1 MKLNLRTIVLG
12 LCAATLF
19 FGDARASER
28 VALPG
33 VVVVEA
39 GSSLQAVADN
49 ATAVTYTIFGAEI
62 ASSVETPKRLGSPGY
77 VTTSPALILS
87 PTVTSVVTMLVLN
100 NTTGGTVTGIKL
112 FHGGSATVN
121 QMLGGLDL
129 CAHCT
134 ATLSEDGWRVI
145 SDKGELLSLGGAGGG
160 GGSTYFAGTCLS
172 MTGTTINFAPGADCS
187 LNNHKLTS
195 VGDGVLPTDGA
206 TFGQLSAAIDGR
218 QDKDASNWCTTGDIS
233 LSGLGTQA
241 NGEWTSSLAGTER
254 VLVRGQSAPAANGIY
269 TPMSGAWAR
278 TTDANIAAEV
288 TKGATT
294 LVTGGA
300 TCSNKGYTQNSVITT
315 LGADPQTWVLT
326 SSIPTAYTGDGTS
339 VTLTSTQFSRS
350 AIVGDIGCPAG
361 SATCTLPNVATPGTS
376 TKITYNAKGQVT
388 SGAAAQLASSD
399 FANQGTLNGVLH
411 GNNAGPPAFG
421 PIANA
426 DMAAT
431 MPNGNRLCR
440 KTAGT
445 GSPEYCTATEETA
458 LLDPATSSLKGLL
471 SAADKAKLDSFAGKP
486 SLNASG
492 GAPVASCRGN
502 TVTGTAAAF
511 VCGMTI
517 PANSAAVGQMYVL
530 SVDLQQTA
538 GTTATF
544 TPSCKA
550 GNAGTTADTTVAT
563 VSAGAAGATNLRTHV
578 ECIVYIAATGASA
591 TVGGEIHRWNPAAAM
606 GGSTVAE
613 VLANANTASTWYVT
627 MTGLFSAVAT
637 TYTVRGAAGYGLP

>member
-1 MKLNLRTIVLG
+1 MNLRAILLG

-19 FGDARASER
+19 FSEARASER

-62 ASSVETPKRLGSPGY
+62 ASSVETPKRLGSPAY
-77 VTTSPALILS
+77 VTTSVAPILS
-87 PTVTSVVTMLVLN
+87 PTVTSIVTMLVLN

-112 FHGGSATVN
+112 FHGGGATVN

-145 SDKGELLSLGGAGGG
+145 SDKGELLQLGGAGGG

-172 MTGTTINFAPGADCS
+172 MTGTTINFAPGADCAF
-187 LNNHKLTS
+187 NFHKITGLAPGS
-195 VGDGVLPTDGA
+195 GPLDAVNLQ
-206 TFGQLSAAIDGR
+206 QLSGAIEGR
-218 QDKDASNWCTTGDIS
+218 HSKDPAGWCTTGDIT
-233 LSGLGTQA
+233 LSGLATQA
-241 NGEWTSSLAGTER
+241 NGEWTGTLSGTER
-254 VLVRGQSAPAANGIY
+254 IIVRLQSASQADGVYMPASGTWTRVVDMDTAGEVNGASVY
-269 TPMSGAWAR
+269 
-278 TTDANIAAEV
+278 V
-288 TKGATT
+288 TA
-294 LVTGGA
+294 GA
-300 TCSNKGYTQNSVITT
+300 TCQGDTYAQSQTVVT
-315 LGADPQTWVLT
+315 LGTDPQAWVLI
-326 SSIPTAYTGDGTS
+326 SDGAIQTGDG
-339 VTLTSTQFSRS
+339 VTIALTGTQYHRK
-350 AIVGDIGCPAG
+350 ALTGDISCPDS
-361 SATCTLPNVATPGTS
+361 SATCTLPNVATAGTS
-376 TKITYNAKGQVT
+376 TKATYNAKGQVT

-411 GNNAGPPAFG
+411 GNASGNPAFG
-421 PIANA
+421 PVANA

-445 GSPEYCTATEETA
+445 GPPEYCTSTEETA
-458 LLDPATSSLKGLL
+458 LLDPATSSLKGLMP
-471 SAADKAKLDSFAGKP
+471 AADKAKLDSFAAKP

-492 GAPVASCRGN
+492 GSPVATCRGN

-517 PANSAAVGQMYVL
+517 PANSVAVGQMYVL

-606 GGSTVAE
+606 GGSTAAE

-627 MTGLFSAVAT
+627 LTGLFSATAT